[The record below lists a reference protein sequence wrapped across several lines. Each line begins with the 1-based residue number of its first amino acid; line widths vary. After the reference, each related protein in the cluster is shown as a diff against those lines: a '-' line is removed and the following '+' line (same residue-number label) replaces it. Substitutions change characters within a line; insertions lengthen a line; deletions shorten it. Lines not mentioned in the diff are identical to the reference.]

1 MLRMMLDCFF
11 PQISHGVEDT
21 NGKMHRQELGALSL
35 FAME

>member
-21 NGKMHRQELGALSL
+21 NDEMHRQELGALSL
-35 FAME
+35 LAKE